1 MNFAAQVRRA
11 LGWGV
16 GAGLAGVLLAFVSVL
31 LEARGYRLMSGV
43 TGMATMGLIAG
54 GAMLGLAGGVV
65 RPAQRRMFRHGMPS
79 GRLRGLM
86 LRRPALR
93 WWLWVDGNG
102 RDRDVG

>member
-1 MNFAAQVRRA
+1 MSFARQVRRA
-11 LGWGV
+11 LKWGV
-16 GAGLAGVLLAFVSVL
+16 AAGLAGVLLAFVSVL
-31 LEARGYRLMSGV
+31 LEAYGHRLAAGV

-65 RPAQRRMFRHGMPS
+65 RPAQRWMFRHGMPS
-79 GRLRGLM
+79 GRLRGFA
-86 LRRPALR
+86 LRQPVLR

>member
-1 MNFAAQVRRA
+1 MTFAAQVRRA
-11 LGWGV
+11 LRWGI
-16 GAGLAGVLLAFVSVL
+16 GAGLAGVLLAFVAVV
-31 LEARGYRLMSGV
+31 LEAQGYRLMSGM
-43 TGMATMGLIAG
+43 TGIATMGLIAG

-65 RPAQRRMFRHGMPS
+65 RPAQRWMFRHGMPP

-86 LRRPALR
+86 LRLPVLR